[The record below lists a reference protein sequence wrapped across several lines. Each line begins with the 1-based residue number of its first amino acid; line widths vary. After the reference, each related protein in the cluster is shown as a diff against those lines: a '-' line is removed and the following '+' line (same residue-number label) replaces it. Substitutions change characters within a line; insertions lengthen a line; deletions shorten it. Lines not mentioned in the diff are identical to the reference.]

1 MGIPME
7 MKVNRDPTNQAQE
20 MIFSRKVQMTN
31 HPFLFFNE
39 HVVPQTSLQNHLGM
53 FLDTKLNFR

>member
-39 HVVPQTSLQNHLGM
+39 HVVPQTPLQNHLGM

>member
-7 MKVNRDPTNQAQE
+7 NDVNRDPTKQAQE

-31 HPFLFFNE
+31 HPFLFSMSMSF
-39 HVVPQTSLQNHLGM
+39 H
-53 FLDTKLNFR
+53 KLPFKSIQECFQIPN